1 MMNQSS
7 NKQVSSKSASTGQSP
22 RNKKVMKK
30 VGFGATCCG
39 SSSLSLDGSN
49 MNENGGD
56 SMIVFLLSINWY
68 NVTYF
73 LNKMT
78 GLNKTTEGIN
88 NQTKQQVNVL
98 MMQFLDCQTHMEMA
112 QNILE
117 PKRDRLV
124 AYKVWKILK
133 IVSLNLLK

>member
-1 MMNQSS
+1 
-7 NKQVSSKSASTGQSP
+7 
-22 RNKKVMKK
+22 
-30 VGFGATCCG
+30 
-39 SSSLSLDGSN
+39 